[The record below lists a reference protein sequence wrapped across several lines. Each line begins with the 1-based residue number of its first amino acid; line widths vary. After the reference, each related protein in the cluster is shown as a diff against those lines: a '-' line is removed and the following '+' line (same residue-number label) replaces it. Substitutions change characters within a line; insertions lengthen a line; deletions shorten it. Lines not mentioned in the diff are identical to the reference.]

1 MTEISMLKEQLE
13 MSKVEAYVDGE
24 GIINKDN
31 YFDIIEGE
39 GIINGQENI
48 TDLGDGSYEIVT
60 EDGYVFET
68 TFEPNEEEADDV
80 KIEYVGKDEEPR
92 ITKITVEEKAEG
104 GIEVIVETTNVE
116 GGEYTYSYKK
126 KEESE
131 WTEAGVGSEN
141 RITINGLEEPGT
153 YEIKVTI
160 EIGEE
165 VIERTVTVEIGAKG
179 EIPEGAI
186 TIGEINWLG
195 NGTAEVEI
203 QASSEA
209 TGYTIPVPKEYNRRT
224 MDRNRK
230 WRENNRIST
239 WRYSICKTN
248 RWSK

>member
-31 YFDIIEGE
+31 YFDILEGA
-39 GIINGQENI
+39 GIINGEENI

-116 GGEYTYSYKK
+116 GLYVYLFIKRKK
-126 KEESE
+126 K
-131 WTEAGVGSEN
+131 V
-141 RITINGLEEPGT
+141 NGQKQE
-153 YEIKVTI
+153 
-160 EIGEE
+160 
-165 VIERTVTVEIGAKG
+165 
-179 EIPEGAI
+179 
-186 TIGEINWLG
+186 
-195 NGTAEVEI
+195 
-203 QASSEA
+203 
-209 TGYTIPVPKEYNRRT
+209 
-224 MDRNRK
+224 
-230 WRENNRIST
+230 
-239 WRYSICKTN
+239 
-248 RWSK
+248 